1 MLSAVVILAV
11 LAQPIES
18 EPGSRYLWRLDEQ
31 VEAGFDDLG
40 LLSRSSRIPMADLRR
55 PDAWDRVYRM
65 TAERGDLFA
74 RRNGGLTAV
83 FPRSDYV
90 FGRDGEVAVVPA
102 DTIYV
107 IGDPPPW
114 LLRQL
119 GLDDGYEELTLP
131 TRLDYSLSAWEPAP
145 VQETEAQSSEV
156 SAEVRKRTSSMWY
169 NDRVRR
175 LRISSRLQ
183 EATLRQRR

>member
-1 MLSAVVILAV
+1 MLAALVILAA
-11 LAQPIES
+11 LAQPIDS
-18 EPGSRYLWRLDEQ
+18 GAQSPYVWRLDEQ

-40 LLSRSSRIPMADLRR
+40 LLSRSTRIPMADLRI

-74 RRNGGLTAV
+74 RRNGGVTAV

-90 FGRDGEVAVVPA
+90 LGRDGEVAVVPA

-107 IGDPPPW
+107 IGEPPPW

-119 GLDDGYEELTLP
+119 GLDDGYDDLVLP
-131 TRLDYSLSAWEPAP
+131 TRLDYSLPAWEPPP
-145 VQETEAQSSEV
+145 VQEPRAQSSEV
-156 SAEVRKRTSSMWY
+156 SVEVRRRESSMWY
-169 NDRVRR
+169 NDQVRR
-175 LRISSRLQ
+175 RSVSSRLR
-183 EATLRQRR
+183 EAARVEQ

>member
-1 MLSAVVILAV
+1 MLSTIVILAA

-18 EPGSRYLWRLDEQ
+18 EPGSRYVWRLDEQ

-83 FPRSDYV
+83 FPRSDYIL
-90 FGRDGEVAVVPA
+90 GRDGEVAVVPA

-119 GLDDGYEELTLP
+119 GLDDGYEELVLP
-131 TRLDYSLSAWEPAP
+131 TRLDYSLPAWEPQRL
-145 VQETEAQSSEV
+145 QETVSQSSEV
-156 SAEVRKRTSSMWY
+156 SDEVRKRESSMWY

-175 LRISSRLQ
+175 LRVSSRLH
-183 EATLRQRR
+183 EAAGTRH